1 MISSKYI
8 LILVYIV
15 NIFRTFLA
23 FNVTLVS
30 QFQDSDLI
38 QFYKPTSENF
48 YNVYITNDPNL
59 LSLSGWVTPLFPLFL
74 KIFGYDILA
83 RFVYIILFVI
93 ILILVFKIT
102 LKLTSQKIARIAIL
116 LISLEPSLFI
126 SSLNLSPELLFCFTL
141 TFASYFGICRPIR
154 KIELNYLLLG
164 ILIGISILIRPIAL
178 VMIVSLFIFWIV
190 TYYQTSKNIYLL
202 IAAATIVFSLVWSLR
217 NLIVHGFFNVSSISS
232 NNIFLFEGV
241 PALSEE
247 KGISFEE
254 AKKIELAL
262 KKRIIGDYPSVLEGY
277 NYDSKRGLA
286 LIFNYPIGW
295 VQSHIQGVGKVLFGV
310 YKSKFRIIDEQ
321 VFGIN
326 DQIIQS
332 IHFSILGFITLLIWV
347 LFLNGVSLFYKL
359 DVLSARVTFLILIAS
374 LLPATG
380 QVAYARFRSPVTPII
395 CIVASLGIQNL
406 LNKSR
411 KAIKWIK

>member
-1 MISSKYI
+1 
-8 LILVYIV
+8 
-15 NIFRTFLA
+15 
-23 FNVTLVS
+23 
-30 QFQDSDLI
+30 
-38 QFYKPTSENF
+38 
-48 YNVYITNDPNL
+48 
-59 LSLSGWVTPLFPLFL
+59 
-74 KIFGYDILA
+74 
-83 RFVYIILFVI
+83 
-93 ILILVFKIT
+93 
-102 LKLTSQKIARIAIL
+102 
-116 LISLEPSLFI
+116 
-126 SSLNLSPELLFCFTL
+126 
-141 TFASYFGICRPIR
+141 
-154 KIELNYLLLG
+154 
-164 ILIGISILIRPIAL
+164 
-178 VMIVSLFIFWIV
+178 MIVSLFIFWIV

-202 IAAATIVFSLVWSLR
+202 TAAATIVFSLVWSLR

-277 NYDSKRGLA
+277 NYDSKRGFA